1 MSFWS
6 KQVKRNDINPINHHC
21 DLYCQIRLVS
31 RIILYYYKFAVSL
44 KTWFNFLLLAYFAL
58 SLLWIYAQDSAISSK
73 WPVNC
78 GYIFFYSKLNQR
90 QQWNHFSFYLSNV
103 IFNSILKLIAIHGNA
118 FFQKKQIGFA
128 GLGSDSV
135 HRCLNDD
142 VNFHSNKIGCVPL
155 PCSINGKT
163 LNLKNI
169 FKKHR
174 RC

>member
-1 MSFWS
+1 MIYTVKFDSLVESFCII
-6 KQVKRNDINPINHHC
+6 INLQFHWKHDSI
-21 DLYCQIRLVS
+21 
-31 RIILYYYKFAVSL
+31 F
-44 KTWFNFLLLAYFAL
+44 FFLLILRCHFCEFMHRIAL
-58 SLLWIYAQDSAISSK
+58 LVANDQWIVDIF
-73 WPVNC
+73 
-78 GYIFFYSKLNQR
+78 FFYSKLNQR